1 VSYRI
6 DELAQKAGT
15 TTRNIRAYQQRGL
28 LHPPELRGR
37 TGYYGDDH
45 LRRLELIGELQE
57 RGFSLEAIRQTL
69 EAWSRG
75 GDLGHLI
82 GFHRLVTEP
91 FMQEEA
97 RALSADDLIA
107 LFPEAVEHPELFDA
121 AVEQGL
127 LRAEEEGG
135 YVAPSPT
142 LIDAGSELVR
152 AGIPLGEILD
162 LVKALRHDVASIAER
177 FVDLIARNLV
187 DPIAGGTATREELDR
202 VGENVQRLR
211 PIALEVIRPFLAQE
225 LGRAVE
231 SSLGRLGVRTEGELG
246 ATDSTAPATAEP
258 GPEPEPEPRG

>member
-1 VSYRI
+1 MSQSGLRGSLQHVPYRI
-6 DELAQKAGT
+6 DELAQRAGT

-28 LHPPELRGR
+28 LDPPELRGR
-37 TGYYGDDH
+37 TGFYSDDH

-91 FMQEEA
+91 FVEEA
-97 RALSADDLIA
+97 AVALSPDELLAR
-107 LFPEAVEHPELFDA
+107 FPEAAERPELFAA

-127 LRAEEEGG
+127 LQADDAGG

-142 LIDAGSELVR
+142 LIDAGTELVR
-152 AGIPLGEILD
+152 AGIPLAEILD
-162 LVKALRHDVASIAER
+162 LVKAVRVDVATIAER
-177 FVDLIARNLV
+177 FVDLIARHLV
-187 DPIAGGTATREELDR
+187 DPIADGSATEADLDD
-202 VGENVQRLR
+202 VGEHLQRLR
-211 PIALEVIRPFLAQE
+211 PLALEVIRPFLAQE

-231 SSLGRLGVRTEGELG
+231 ASLGRLGALGDPTGEEI
-246 ATDSTAPATAEP
+246 AEDPA
-258 GPEPEPEPRG
+258 